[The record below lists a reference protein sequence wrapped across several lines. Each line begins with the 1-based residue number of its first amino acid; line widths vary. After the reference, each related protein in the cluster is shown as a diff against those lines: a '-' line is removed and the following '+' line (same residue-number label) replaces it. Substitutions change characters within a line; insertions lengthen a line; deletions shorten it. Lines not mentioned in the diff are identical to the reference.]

1 MRFRV
6 TAAILACKAVRL
18 AARILKKGGTAKPGE
33 IALKICPDLLSVVSR
48 GVDSVVVTG
57 TNGKTSSCRMLE
69 QAFAEAGKPCVVNRS
84 GANLMSGIVTE
95 FVMDCDLSGRC
106 RKKCAVME
114 CDEGW
119 TRHVLPAMKPKAFL
133 VTNLFQDQVD
143 RYGDVSNTLAA
154 IRAGVAGSPDTVLV
168 LNADDPVTAT
178 LGVDMPNPVIRYGL
192 EAACGTQDA
201 QPGEAEIRTC
211 MRCGAELEYRYV
223 NYAHLGGYRC
233 PDCGFARETPDVA
246 VTSILELGADGSRV
260 MLRAEGEEKE
270 LYVNLPALY
279 NVSNA
284 AGCVAASVAMGLGA
298 EIGRAA
304 VERFSCGFG
313 RMEKFDL
320 GAGARMILIKNAAS
334 CNQVLQFLGAQ
345 TEAFRVVFVTNNKP
359 ADGTDVG
366 WLADAEFGALGGME
380 PLRGVTCS
388 GICALLVREQ
398 LLAKGVPEAMISTQT
413 DYEALAAEICASD
426 VPVFILP
433 SYTGMMEFRP
443 YLARR
448 TGGKD
453 FWE

>member
-1 MRFRV
+1 MSLKIP
-6 TAAILACKAVRL
+6 AAIAACKLLRL
-18 AARILKKGGTAKPGE
+18 TARILKKGGTAKPGE
-33 IALKICPDLLSVVSR
+33 IALKICPDLLSIVSR
-48 GVDSVVVTG
+48 GVDTVVVTG

-69 QAFAEAGKPCVVNRS
+69 QAFEEAGVPCVVNRS

-95 FVMDCDLSGRC
+95 FVMDCDLRGRC
-106 RKKCAVME
+106 RKKAAVME

-119 TRHVLPAMKPKAFL
+119 TRHVLPALRPKAFL

-154 IRAGVAGSPDTVLV
+154 IRAGVEGSPETTLV

-178 LGVDMPNPVIRYGL
+178 LGFDVPNPVVWYGL
-192 EAACGTQDA
+192 EAPCGKPADA
-201 QPGEAEIRTC
+201 PGEAEIKTC
-211 MRCGAELEYRYV
+211 MRCGAALQYHYV

-233 PDCGFARETPDVA
+233 PDCGLERPTPDVA

-260 MLRAEGEEKE
+260 MLRSEGLEQE

-298 EIGRAA
+298 ELGRLA
-304 VERFSCGFG
+304 VEHFRCGFG
-313 RMEKFDL
+313 RMEKFEL
-320 GAGARMILIKNAAS
+320 GAGARMILIKNAAG
-334 CNQVLQFLGAQ
+334 CNQVLDFLARQ
-345 TEAFRVVFVTNNKP
+345 SEPFRLLFVTNNRP
-359 ADGTDVG
+359 ADGTDVR
-366 WLADAEFGALGGME
+366 WLADANFALLPTL
-380 PLRGVTCS
+380 PLLADVTCA
-388 GICALLVREQ
+388 GICAEEVQ
-398 LLAKGVPEAMISTQT
+398 AKLLAAGYDPDKLTVET
-413 DYEALAAEICASD
+413 DYAALAALVSDSD

-443 YLARR
+443 YLARL
-448 TGGKD
+448 TGGAG

>member
-1 MRFRV
+1 MSLRV
-6 TAAILACKAVRL
+6 SAAILACKAVRL

-48 GVDSVVVTG
+48 GVDTVVVTG

-69 QAFAEAGKPCVVNRS
+69 QAFSEAGVPCVVNRS

-106 RKKCAVME
+106 RKKAAVME

-119 TRHVLPAMKPKAFL
+119 TKHVLPAMRPKAFL

-154 IRAGVAGSPDTVLV
+154 IRAGVEGSPETTLV

-178 LGVDMPNPVIRYGL
+178 LGFDVPNPVVWYGL
-192 EAACGTQDA
+192 EAPCGK
-201 QPGEAEIRTC
+201 PGETPGAAEIGTC
-211 MRCGAELEYRYV
+211 MRCGETLEYSYV

-233 PDCGFARETPDVA
+233 PDCGLTRPDPDVA

-260 MLRAEGEEKE
+260 TLRAEGLEQE

-279 NVSNA
+279 NISNA
-284 AGCVAASVAMGLGA
+284 AGCVAASEAMGLGA
-298 EIGRAA
+298 ETGRLA
-304 VERFSCGFG
+304 VEHFRCGFG
-313 RMEKFDL
+313 RMEKFDI
-320 GAGARMILIKNAAS
+320 GAGARMILIKNAAG
-334 CNQVLQFLGAQ
+334 CNQVLDFLARQ
-345 TEAFRVVFVTNNKP
+345 SEPFRLLFVTNNRP
-359 ADGTDVG
+359 ADGTDVS
-366 WLADAEFGALGGME
+366 WLADANFALLPTL
-380 PLRGVTCS
+380 PLLADVKCA
-388 GICALLVREQ
+388 GICAEEVREK
-398 LLAKGVPEAMISTQT
+398 LLAAGYPEEKLSVDT
-413 DYEALAAEICASD
+413 DYARLAEQISESD

-443 YLARR
+443 FLARR
-448 TGGKD
+448 TGGKE